1 MNLAVVSP
9 AQRHDKLVTDFL
21 AERVVLR
28 KPKVMGVRRRTAADQ
43 AWLFRYE
50 PEVFLVTNAT

>member
-9 AQRHDKLVTDFL
+9 AQRHDKLVTDFS

-28 KPKVMGVRRRTAADQ
+28 KPKVMGVRRAADQ